1 MKQRFIT
8 GFIIFLIAFFPF
20 YFGGFLLKALVFA
33 TCAIS
38 AYELI
43 DLRKGRIKWGLIIFV
58 FLSIIAFY
66 NLSENYLLISLTIYL
81 IILFLLPIV
90 VKDIQVTDI
99 CYIFT
104 ISMILSLASKSLIQL
119 YDLGYPI
126 LIYLALACYGCDL
139 GAYLFG
145 YFFGKHKMI
154 ERISPKKTWE
164 GAIGGW
170 ATGFVS
176 SIVVAYFFVNNVQFE
191 YLLICSFILPIVAQI
206 GDLAFSAI
214 KRYYNV
220 KDFGNIFPG
229 HGGVLDRIDS
239 LVFCLMFFNAFLM
252 MVM

>member
-1 MKQRFIT
+1 MKQRFLT
-8 GFIIFLIAFFPF
+8 GIILLIVVFFPF
-20 YFGGFLLKALVFA
+20 YYGGMLLRALVFA

-43 DLRKGRIKWGLIIFV
+43 DLRKGRTKWGLIIFV
-58 FLSIIAFY
+58 FLSIIGFY
-66 NLSENYLLISLTIYL
+66 NLSENYMIITVTIFLIV
-81 IILFLLPIV
+81 LFLLTIV

-104 ISMILSLASKSLIQL
+104 ISMILSLAAKSLVVV
-119 YDLGYPI
+119 YDQGYAV

-176 SIVVAYFFVNNVQFE
+176 SLIVAYLFIHDIDFDMLF
-191 YLLICSFILPIVAQI
+191 LCSILLPIVAQI
-206 GDLAFSAI
+206 GDLAFSSI
-214 KRYYNV
+214 KRYYGV

-252 MVM
+252 MVV